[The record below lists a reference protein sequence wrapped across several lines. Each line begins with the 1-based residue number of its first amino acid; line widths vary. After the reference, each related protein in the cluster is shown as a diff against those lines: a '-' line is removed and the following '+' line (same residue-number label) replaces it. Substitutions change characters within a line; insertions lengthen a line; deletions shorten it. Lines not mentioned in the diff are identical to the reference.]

1 MPLAKCYVV
10 AIHNELLEMMDELLE
25 TVQCSDQWMSYW
37 KRGCSNQCSSN
48 VAINVA
54 SNVAINELLEM
65 MDELLETCNVAIL
78 AKRSSKHTWEQ
89 PHAWDDRGFWGCPD
103 SF

>member
-1 MPLAKCYVV
+1 MMAIETLHRKRLGDGGTPGSCIQCYVV
-10 AIHNELLEMMDELLE
+10 AIH
-25 TVQCSDQWMSYW
+25 
-37 KRGCSNQCSSN
+37 
-48 VAINVA
+48 
-54 SNVAINELLEM
+54 NELLEM

>member
-1 MPLAKCYVV
+1 MNATNVMAIETVHRQELAHRYRSGTPGSCIQCYVV
-10 AIHNELLEMMDELLE
+10 AIH
-25 TVQCSDQWMSYW
+25 
-37 KRGCSNQCSSN
+37 
-48 VAINVA
+48 
-54 SNVAINELLEM
+54 NELLEM